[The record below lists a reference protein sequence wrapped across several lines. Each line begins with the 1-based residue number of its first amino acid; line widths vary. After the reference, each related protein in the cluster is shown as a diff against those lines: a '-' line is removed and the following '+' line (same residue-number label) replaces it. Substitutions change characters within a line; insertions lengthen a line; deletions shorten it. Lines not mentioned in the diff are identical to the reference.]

1 MGRSHN
7 GSLVEVRFAGQ
18 LRKVKAIQGKWQVT
32 LKTGEAGGPYKLD
45 IINGNNKVSFQDVL
59 IGDVWLGGWFS
70 RTWNSLCA
78 E

>member
-1 MGRSHN
+1 M
-7 GSLVEVRFAGQ
+7 
-18 LRKVKAIQGKWQVT
+18 T

-59 IGDVWLGGWFS
+59 IGDGYGWRVVS